1 MSKNFENLK
10 SSMSNEY
17 NNKLTAMQDNITTTL
32 TEKMKLEYLD
42 ETIKKLN
49 NNFESMAKVS
59 IESNTDKNNVQIKA
73 MEQRITELTTQIMR
87 EQDEKVSIKNEFTML
102 KNKVEY
108 ESKRETVS
116 KDDLNSLKQ
125 RQEVMAKK
133 LEENKRHM
141 EENNN
146 EGGSNKNIIQQLT
159 KENQELKLKIEDGSS
174 DQLRLRSDL
183 NKIEENY
190 QNHILKIHDRMQ
202 NIESTSQPELRTNCD
217 VLESDD

>member
-1 MSKNFENLK
+1 
-10 SSMSNEY
+10 
-17 NNKLTAMQDNITTTL
+17 MQDNITTTL

>member
-116 KDDLNSLKQ
+116 KDELNSLKH

-174 DQLRLRSDL
+174 DQLRLRADL

>member
-1 MSKNFENLK
+1 
-10 SSMSNEY
+10 
-17 NNKLTAMQDNITTTL
+17 MQDNITTTL

-59 IESNTDKNNVQIKA
+59 IESNTDKNNAQIKA

-87 EQDEKVSIKNEFTML
+87 EQDEKVSIKNEFIML

-108 ESKRETVS
+108 EIKRETVS
-116 KDDLNSLKQ
+116 KDELNSLKH

-174 DQLRLRSDL
+174 DQLRLRADL

>member
-1 MSKNFENLK
+1 
-10 SSMSNEY
+10 
-17 NNKLTAMQDNITTTL
+17 MQDNITTTL

-59 IESNTDKNNVQIKA
+59 IESNTDKNNAQIKA

-87 EQDEKVSIKNEFTML
+87 EQDEKVSIKNEFIML

-116 KDDLNSLKQ
+116 KDELNSLKH

-133 LEENKRHM
+133 LEENKRFM

-174 DQLRLRSDL
+174 DQLRLRADL

>member
-1 MSKNFENLK
+1 
-10 SSMSNEY
+10 MSNEY

>member
-1 MSKNFENLK
+1 
-10 SSMSNEY
+10 
-17 NNKLTAMQDNITTTL
+17 MQDNITTTL

-59 IESNTDKNNVQIKA
+59 IESNTDKNNAQIKA

-87 EQDEKVSIKNEFTML
+87 EQDEKVSIKNEFIML

-116 KDDLNSLKQ
+116 KDELNSLKH

-174 DQLRLRSDL
+174 DQLRLRADL

>member
-1 MSKNFENLK
+1 
-10 SSMSNEY
+10 
-17 NNKLTAMQDNITTTL
+17 MQDNITTTL

-59 IESNTDKNNVQIKA
+59 IESNTDKNNAQIKA

-87 EQDEKVSIKNEFTML
+87 EQDEKVSIKNEFIML

-116 KDDLNSLKQ
+116 KDELNSLKH

-159 KENQELKLKIEDGSS
+159 KENQELKLKIENS
-174 DQLRLRSDL
+174 
-183 NKIEENY
+183 
-190 QNHILKIHDRMQ
+190 
-202 NIESTSQPELRTNCD
+202 
-217 VLESDD
+217 

>member
-1 MSKNFENLK
+1 
-10 SSMSNEY
+10 
-17 NNKLTAMQDNITTTL
+17 
-32 TEKMKLEYLD
+32 
-42 ETIKKLN
+42 
-49 NNFESMAKVS
+49 
-59 IESNTDKNNVQIKA
+59 
-73 MEQRITELTTQIMR
+73 
-87 EQDEKVSIKNEFTML
+87 
-102 KNKVEY
+102 
-108 ESKRETVS
+108 
-116 KDDLNSLKQ
+116 
-125 RQEVMAKK
+125 MAKK

-174 DQLRLRSDL
+174 DQLRLRADL